1 MASLAFN
8 TQVSFLYI
16 QFIHYVD
23 IAIVL
28 LFGRHCQTLKKR
40 QTINDTLLYFIQ
52 INSSMQIATL
62 NYHYNPKNNF
72 HSNSKSKF
80 QLRHIVTTI
89 KSPEK
94 KPKQR
99 RAYEPNI
106 SINSNA
112 SLPLIKATSKRPNSI
127 RIKGNGIIS
136 SKFNDSS
143 TYSFHQ
149 LPRSNSRQS
158 NKSDVSGTRS
168 RSVCIDLY

>member
-1 MASLAFN
+1 
-8 TQVSFLYI
+8 
-16 QFIHYVD
+16 
-23 IAIVL
+23 
-28 LFGRHCQTLKKR
+28 
-40 QTINDTLLYFIQ
+40 
-52 INSSMQIATL
+52 MQIATL
-62 NYHYNPKNNF
+62 NYQYNPKDNF

-80 QLRHIVTTI
+80 RLRHIVATI

-94 KPKQR
+94 TSKQR
-99 RAYEPNI
+99 RSFATNF
-106 SINSNA
+106 STNSNA

-168 RSVCIDLY
+168 RSVCIDLYQTNNIYV